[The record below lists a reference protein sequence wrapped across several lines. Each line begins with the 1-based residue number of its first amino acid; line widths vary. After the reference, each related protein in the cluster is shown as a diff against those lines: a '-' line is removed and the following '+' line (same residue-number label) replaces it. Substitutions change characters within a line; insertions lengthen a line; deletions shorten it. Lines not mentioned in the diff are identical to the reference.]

1 MPVCGA
7 DAARGIVAG
16 ECGPCPQWEVVVM
29 DTQGVLRPFVETV
42 LSVSPYP
49 FFLQFFELLAGA
61 LNAILGAFGGP
72 ALFRAL

>member
-1 MPVCGA
+1 
-7 DAARGIVAG
+7 
-16 ECGPCPQWEVVVM
+16 M